1 MQNLLEPT
9 SRAFPLS
16 HDMSPTD
23 VVKRQTWIT
32 NASLFWNN
40 RHLMLRVAGA
50 AFALSMVVA
59 FILPKEYESGARL
72 MPPEQGG
79 GNGAAML
86 AALVG
91 KSSASGLAG
100 LAGSLIG
107 AKNNSALFV
116 ALLHSGTISGHLI
129 DKFNLQRVYH
139 TRYRDS
145 TAKRLARLTKI
156 TEDPKNGVI
165 TIVVTDEDRNRA
177 KELAQAYLDEL
188 NGLVARVNTS
198 SAHREREFI
207 EQRLNTV
214 QAELQRAQ
222 FSDFSS
228 KNTTIDLKEQTKATV
243 DAGAKLEGQLI
254 AGESELSSLR
264 QIYGDQN
271 VRVRAA
277 EARDAILRRELQ
289 RANEQSIEG
298 TEGQNLDETH
308 PYPGLRELPRLGVQW
323 ANLYRTVRIH
333 ETVFDLLSEEY
344 ETARIDEAKSI
355 PTVGIIDFPNLPE
368 RKSGPHRLLIV
379 LISTV
384 LSIILTA
391 IYLLAKRSWGEL
403 DAFDPRRELATQIRS
418 TITGKWRRGR
428 N

>member
-40 RHLMLRVAGA
+40 RHLMLRAAGA

-129 DKFNLQRVYH
+129 DKFDLQRVYH

-222 FSDFSS
+222 LELSDFSS

-254 AGESELSSLR
+254 AGESELSSCVRFMAIKMFEFVRRR
-264 QIYGDQN
+264 QGTRFCDASYS
-271 VRVRAA
+271 VRTNRVS
-277 EARDAILRRELQ
+277 RE
-289 RANEQSIEG
+289 RK
-298 TEGQNLDETH
+298 
-308 PYPGLRELPRLGVQW
+308 
-323 ANLYRTVRIH
+323 VRI
-333 ETVFDLLSEEY
+333 SM
-344 ETARIDEAKSI
+344 
-355 PTVGIIDFPNLPE
+355 
-368 RKSGPHRLLIV
+368 RLIH
-379 LISTV
+379 TP
-384 LSIILTA
+384 
-391 IYLLAKRSWGEL
+391 G
-403 DAFDPRRELATQIRS
+403 
-418 TITGKWRRGR
+418 
-428 N
+428 

>member
-1 MQNLLEPT
+1 MHNLLEPT
-9 SRAFPLS
+9 SRAFPPS
-16 HDMSPTD
+16 QDVSPAD
-23 VVKRQTWIT
+23 VVKRPTWIA
-32 NASLFWNN
+32 NASLFWDN
-40 RHLMLRVAGA
+40 RHLMFRVAGVVFGLSLLL
-50 AFALSMVVA
+50 AFA
-59 FILPKEYESGARL
+59 LPKEYESGARL
-72 MPPEQGG
+72 MPPEQG

-129 DKFNLQRVYH
+129 DKFDLQRVYH
-139 TRYRDS
+139 KRYRDS
-145 TAKRLARLTKI
+145 TAKRLAHLTKI

-222 FSDFSS
+222 LELSDFSS

-277 EARDAILRRELQ
+277 EARGAILRRELQ
-289 RANEQSIEG
+289 RANEQSSQGAEG
-298 TEGQNLDETH
+298 ENLDVTH
-308 PYPGLRELPRLGVQW
+308 PYPALRDLPRLGVHW

-355 PTVGIIDFPNLPE
+355 PTVGIIDFPSLPE
-368 RKSGPHRLLIV
+368 RKSGPHRLLIA

-391 IYLLAKRSWGEL
+391 IYLLAKRFWGEL
-403 DAFDPRRELATQIRS
+403 DAFDPRRELATQIKS
-418 TITGKWRRGR
+418 TITGKWIRG
-428 N
+428 

>member
-1 MQNLLEPT
+1 
-9 SRAFPLS
+9 
-16 HDMSPTD
+16 
-23 VVKRQTWIT
+23 
-32 NASLFWNN
+32 
-40 RHLMLRVAGA
+40 
-50 AFALSMVVA
+50 
-59 FILPKEYESGARL
+59 
-72 MPPEQGG
+72 MPPEQG

-129 DKFNLQRVYH
+129 DKFDLQRVYH
-139 TRYRDS
+139 KRYRDS
-145 TAKRLARLTKI
+145 TAKRLAHLTKI

-207 EQRLNTV
+207 EQRLSTV

-222 FSDFSS
+222 LELSDFSS

-289 RANEQSIEG
+289 RANEQSSQGAEG
-298 TEGQNLDETH
+298 ENLDVAH
-308 PYPGLRELPRLGVQW
+308 PYPALRDLPRLGVHW

-355 PTVGIIDFPNLPE
+355 PTVGIIDFPSLPE
-368 RKSGPHRLLIV
+368 RKSGPHRLLIA
-379 LISTV
+379 LTATV

-391 IYLLAKRSWGEL
+391 IYLLAKQFWEEL
-403 DAFDPRRELATQIRS
+403 DAFDPRRELVIHIKS
-418 TITGKWRRGR
+418 TITSERVRK
-428 N
+428 